1 MSPVD
6 GSLEG
11 ASLRFPSDVFFFF
24 FFFFFFFRM
33 FYLLFNHDTLI
44 KAAKSIWVHMRVAWW
59 IAMLRVE
66 VVLTR

>member
-24 FFFFFFFRM
+24 RM
-33 FYLLFNHDTLI
+33 VYLLFNHDTLI

>member
-11 ASLRFPSDVFFFF
+11 ASLRFPSDV
-24 FFFFFFFRM
+24 FFFFFFRM